1 MDYLFVAG
9 GLVGLYFGAEWLL
22 RGAIA
27 VAQKLAIPTLIVSL
41 VIVGFGTSMP
51 ELLVSVRA
59 ALTGSSDI
67 ALGNVVGSNT
77 ANILLIIG
85 ACALI
90 FPITHWD
97 KGVKRD
103 TYVMIGAAVLLLG
116 LVQFTSIGRIAGLL
130 MVIALIAY
138 IGYAYV
144 QGKSSMEEL
153 ADDEVKHETL
163 SGGFMAL
170 LILGGLATL
179 FVGAELLVRGATNL
193 ARDFGVSEAVIGL
206 TVVAVG
212 TSLPE
217 LATGIMSALRKH
229 SDIMIGN
236 IVGSNIFNILFILG
250 VTSVLQPIAVAPR
263 FGEFDVPVMLGVTI
277 GFAFLLLSHL
287 GVRRLTAG
295 AMLVAYVGYT
305 FALVQV

>member
-1 MDYLFVAG
+1 MDYLLVIG
-9 GLVGLYFGAEWLL
+9 GLVGLYYGAEWLL

-27 VAQKLAIPTLIVSL
+27 LAQKLGIPTLIVSL

-59 ALTGSSDI
+59 ALAGSSDI
-67 ALGNVVGSNT
+67 ALGNVVGSNA

-85 ACALI
+85 ICALI

-103 TYVMIGAAVLLLG
+103 SYVMIGGAVLLLG
-116 LVQFTSIGRIAGLL
+116 LVQFDAIGRLAGLL
-130 MVIALIAY
+130 MTLALLAY
-138 IGYAYV
+138 VGYAYV
-144 QGKSSMEEL
+144 KGKGAVDALDSE
-153 ADDEVKHETL
+153 EVKHETL
-163 SGGFMAL
+163 GGGFMAL
-170 LILGGLATL
+170 LIIGGLATL
-179 FVGAELLVRGATNL
+179 FVGAELLVRGATSI
-193 ARDFGVSEAVIGL
+193 ARDFGISEAVIGL

-217 LATGIMSALRKH
+217 LATGVMSALRKH

-250 VTSVLQPIAVAPR
+250 VTSLIQPIAVAPR
-263 FGEFDVPVMLGVTI
+263 FGSFDVPVMLAVTI
-277 GFAFLLLSHL
+277 GFAALLLTHV
-287 GVRRLTAG
+287 GVRRLVAG
-295 AMLVAYVGYT
+295 AMLAAYGVYT
-305 FALVQV
+305 FALVQI

>member
-1 MDYLFVAG
+1 MDYLFVAA

-85 ACALI
+85 ACAMI

-103 TYVMIGAAVLLLG
+103 TYVMIAAAVLLLG
-116 LVQFTSIGRIAGLL
+116 LVQFEAIGRIAGLL
-130 MVIALIAY
+130 MVVGLIAY
-138 IGYAYV
+138 IVYAYV
-144 QGKSSMEEL
+144 QGKESMADL
-153 ADDEVKHETL
+153 ADEEVKHETL
-163 SGGFMAL
+163 GTGFMAL
-170 LILGGLATL
+170 LIAGGLATL

-217 LATGIMSALRKH
+217 LATGVMSALRKH

-250 VTSVLQPIAVAPR
+250 VTSVIQPIAVAPR

-305 FALVQV
+305 LALVQV

>member
-1 MDYLFVAG
+1 MAA

-85 ACALI
+85 ACAMI

-103 TYVMIGAAVLLLG
+103 TYVMIAAALLLLG
-116 LVQFTSIGRIAGLL
+116 LVQFEAIGRIAGLL
-130 MVIALIAY
+130 MVVGLIAY
-138 IGYAYV
+138 IVYAYV
-144 QGKSSMEEL
+144 QGKESMEEL
-153 ADDEVKHETL
+153 ADEEVKHETL
-163 SGGFMAL
+163 GTGFMAL
-170 LILGGLATL
+170 LIAGGLATL

-250 VTSVLQPIAVAPR
+250 VTSVIQPIAVAPR

-305 FALVQV
+305 LALVQV